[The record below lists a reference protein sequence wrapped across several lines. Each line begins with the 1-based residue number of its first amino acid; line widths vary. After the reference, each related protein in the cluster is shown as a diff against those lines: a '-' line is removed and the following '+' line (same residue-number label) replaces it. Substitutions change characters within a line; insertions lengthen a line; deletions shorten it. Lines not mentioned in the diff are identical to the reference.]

1 MDFSRRDLILKA
13 LYGTGLLGLRSLA
26 TGIPLGFLL
35 NPRKAV
41 AQQPGPT
48 NMNAQYVIL
57 STSGNGAPMNANVP
71 GMYASGTSA
80 IVHPTMSSMAPTT
93 FTLGGQQVTAAAPW
107 ASLPASTLQNTC
119 FFHHGTYT
127 VVHPDERNVLKL
139 MGSIFQSEMF
149 PSLLAKQLAPQL
161 GTIQTEPIVLG
172 SETINFDG
180 RAQPNLAPVAL
191 SQTLL
196 APGGALGQL
205 QSLRDKYLAEINAV
219 VRAQGNAA
227 QRACI
232 DRYVISQTQARESSQ
247 NLLST
252 LATLKDNSQDS
263 QATAA
268 VVLIQM
274 NVAPVVTMHI
284 AFGGDNHT
292 DTGLTNE
299 STQTVA
305 GVQTIQNLMTQ
316 LTAANLQ
323 HRVTFLSLNVFGRT
337 LAEGTNTSLNGRT
350 HHGDH
355 HCAVI
360 IGAPFKGGVIGGV
373 EMNSTTNNDF
383 RAMSL
388 DSTTGAGVP
397 GNVGDVT
404 FANTLTSMAKTVGVG
419 VGADPTYLDTNISG
433 GTVIT
438 PALTAA

>member
-1 MDFSRRDLILKA
+1 
-13 LYGTGLLGLRSLA
+13 
-26 TGIPLGFLL
+26 
-35 NPRKAV
+35 
-41 AQQPGPT
+41 
-48 NMNAQYVIL
+48 
-57 STSGNGAPMNANVP
+57 
-71 GMYASGTSA
+71 
-80 IVHPTMSSMAPTT
+80 
-93 FTLGGQQVTAAAPW
+93 
-107 ASLPASTLQNTC
+107 
-119 FFHHGTYT
+119 
-127 VVHPDERNVLKL
+127 
-139 MGSIFQSEMF
+139 
-149 PSLLAKQLAPQL
+149 
-161 GTIQTEPIVLG
+161 
-172 SETINFDG
+172 
-180 RAQPNLAPVAL
+180 
-191 SQTLL
+191 
-196 APGGALGQL
+196 
-205 QSLRDKYLAEINAV
+205 
-219 VRAQGNAA
+219 
-227 QRACI
+227 
-232 DRYVISQTQARESSQ
+232 
-247 NLLST
+247 